1 MHEFCVSHS
10 RKPSLSVCQSPDS
23 EDMKVVKSDT
33 MSRYWYTIG
42 SFLIFSRY
50 VSSNYYWYCHK
61 WERSNYGLYIGFDG
75 ITCAYYKNTSFFR
88 EVHGSSSFWL
98 RLGNHEILSRL
109 VLLSLPRY
117 HICNTTGQDLWIT
130 FRSIYQGRTTLCLNL
145 KGLLRTRSTKHYQA
159 FACLTD
165 KFHCHSKARL
175 RILRHHW
182 YVESC
187 SKI

>member
-33 MSRYWYTIG
+33 TSRYWYTSG
-42 SFLIFSRY
+42 GFLIFSRY

-61 WERSNYGLYIGFDG
+61 WKRSNYGLYIEFDG
-75 ITCAYYKNTSFFR
+75 ITRAYYKNTSFFR
-88 EVHGSSSFWL
+88 EVHGVFI
-98 RLGNHEILSRL
+98 ILASTRKSWNFEQASL
-109 VLLSLPRY
+109 ALLTEVPY
-117 HICNTTGQDLWIT
+117 MGQDLWIT

-145 KGLLRTRSTKHYQA
+145 KGLLRTRSTKHYQV